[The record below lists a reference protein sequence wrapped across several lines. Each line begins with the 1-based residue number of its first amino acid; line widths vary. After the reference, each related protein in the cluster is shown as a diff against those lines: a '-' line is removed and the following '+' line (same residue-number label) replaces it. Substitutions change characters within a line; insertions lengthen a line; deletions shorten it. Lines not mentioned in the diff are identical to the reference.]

1 MPPAGGGWWCHRASE
16 LNCEFGGDAG
26 NRNDSCA
33 KELDTIL
40 GRKEGRKDGCRYV
53 PRGSGM
59 SGTGEISIV

>member
-1 MPPAGGGWWCHRASE
+1 MVAGRAICVHRASE
-16 LNCEFGGDAG
+16 LNCEFGGDEG

-53 PRGSGM
+53 PRRSGM
-59 SGTGEISIV
+59 SVTGVIAIV